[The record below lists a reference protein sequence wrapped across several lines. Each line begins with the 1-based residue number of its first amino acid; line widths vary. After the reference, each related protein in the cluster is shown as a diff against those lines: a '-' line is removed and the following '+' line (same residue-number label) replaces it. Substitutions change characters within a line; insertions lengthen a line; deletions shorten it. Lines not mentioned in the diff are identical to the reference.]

1 MVAEVEVVVQP
12 LQSKAEEAVQAQG
25 GVQAE
30 GVPLFRSKA
39 GVAVQAQG
47 EVRPFQSKVEVEAP
61 RVLVV
66 E

>member
-1 MVAEVEVVVQP
+1 MEVVVQP

-39 GVAVQAQG
+39 GVAVPAQEG
-47 EVRPFQSKVEVEAP
+47 VRPFQSKVEVEVPQAP
-61 RVLVV
+61 VV